1 VCERREDKSLST
13 QPPNPLFPHARFPSL
28 FPSRFA
34 TSSSM
39 ERKSSS
45 LNLENALSRLL
56 SLELLR
62 RAVRSEGRID
72 TSRAMTELE
81 ASAVLP
87 SDICSRLA
95 SELADLIAFRREDAL
110 LTSDRHA
117 GKGWSEKVIRQ
128 RMMHSLKLEIAELM
142 TTLRDVCD
150 GMEER
155 I

>member
-1 VCERREDKSLST
+1 
-13 QPPNPLFPHARFPSL
+13 
-28 FPSRFA
+28 
-34 TSSSM
+34 M

-62 RAVRSEGRID
+62 RAVRSEGRVD
-72 TSRAMTELE
+72 TSRAMQELE
-81 ASAVLP
+81 SASVLP
-87 SDICSRLA
+87 SDICARLA
-95 SELADLIAFRREDAL
+95 TELADLIAFRREDAL

-128 RMMHSLKLEIAELM
+128 RMLHSLKLEIAELM

-150 GMEER
+150 GMEEVSPR
-155 I
+155 